1 MARRRALVLGGGGAL
16 GAAVLEQL
24 LASHRF
30 ERVGVLA
37 QRALQ
42 PALRG
47 LETLASDDPQAL
59 ARFNADSALIVF
71 DRERRANGREAAF
84 ERPQPADLPAH
95 ATRLHGSSRRR

>member
-1 MARRRALVLGGGGAL
+1 MPRRALVLGGGGAL

-47 LETLASDDPQAL
+47 LEVVPDGDAAALATPESQSRFVIVSDDEAMPTPQKPKKP
-59 ARFNADSALIVF
+59 I
-71 DRERRANGREAAF
+71 E
-84 ERPQPADLPAH
+84 
-95 ATRLHGSSRRR
+95 